1 MSSSRVLNSLFFPE
15 SVALVGVSA
24 NPAGWGGTS
33 FLQRLK
39 KRGYSGRLYPVNPKA
54 TEVEGLKCYPDVK
67 SIPEPP
73 DHVIIATAAP
83 AVPQILRDCIV
94 RNVKSVH
101 IFSSGFSETGEEEGK
116 KLDEEITAIIKNSDL
131 RVVGPNCMGIWVPAS
146 KLCAW
151 GAEPKG
157 LGSLAFVSQSG
168 GHGEYI
174 SELGQSLGIYFSKII
189 SFGNARG
196 LQAVDF
202 LEYLETDPDTKMIA
216 CYFEG
221 MKDGNRI
228 TQLIK
233 RINRTKPVFVWKG
246 GLTPSGAQAV
256 SSHTGSL
263 AGEERIWKAFYAQ
276 TGAVPVGSLEEVID
290 TAMVFQYLKPT
301 AGRRT
306 LLMGG
311 GGGNS
316 VALADICGREGLEVP
331 RITDQTR
338 QELNKFIRLAGN
350 STRNPLDIWSVQ
362 EDPDAFKKAFDL
374 TLADPNIDVAIME
387 KQIMWD
393 DDDQEHM
400 ERHRKSDGF
409 MVEYCHHN
417 ASGKPI
423 VIAVTAM
430 ANMEGA
436 AAYRARLLTRYA
448 TSGIPTYSTT
458 VNAARALSR
467 FVAYHEFQAKA
478 KQANQAM

>member
-1 MSSSRVLNSLFFPE
+1 MSSSRVLDSLFFPK
-15 SVALVGVSA
+15 SVAVVGASA

-54 TEVEGLKCYPDVK
+54 TEVEGLKCYPNVQ

-73 DHVIIATAAP
+73 DHVIIGAP
-83 AVPQILRDCIV
+83 AVAVPQILRDCITG
-94 RNVKSVH
+94 NVKNVH

-116 KLDEEITAIIKNSDL
+116 KLDEEITEIIRNSDL
-131 RVVGPNCMGIWVPAS
+131 RVVGPNCMGIWVSAS

-157 LGSLAFVSQSG
+157 LGSLAFLSQSG
-168 GHGEYI
+168 GHGEYL
-174 SELGQSLGIYFSKII
+174 SELGQSLGVYFSKII

-202 LEYLETDPDTKMIA
+202 LEYLETDPDTKIIA

-221 MKDGNRI
+221 MKDGNRV

-233 RINRTKPVFVWKG
+233 RINRTKPVLVWKG
-246 GLTPSGAQAV
+246 GLTASGAQAV

-263 AGEERIWKAFYAQ
+263 AGEERIWQAFYAQ

-290 TAMVFQYLKPT
+290 TAMAFQRLKPV

-350 STRNPLDIWSVQ
+350 STRNPLDVWSVQ
-362 EDPDAFKKAFDL
+362 ENPDDFKKAFDL
-374 TLADPNIDVAIME
+374 SLADPNIDVAIME
-387 KQIMWD
+387 KQMMWD
-393 DDDQEHM
+393 ADDAEHM

-409 MVEYCHHN
+409 LIEYYNHN
-417 ASGKPI
+417 VSGKPI
-423 VIAVTAM
+423 VIAVTTM
-430 ANMEGA
+430 VNMEGA
-436 AAYRARLLTRYA
+436 ANYRAELMTRYA
-448 TSGIPTYSTT
+448 TSGIPTYATT
-458 VNAARALSR
+458 VSAARALSR
-467 FVAYHEFQAKA
+467 FVAYHQFQLKVS
-478 KQANQAM
+478 QEN

>member
-1 MSSSRVLNSLFFPE
+1 MPSSRVLDSLFFPK
-15 SVALVGVSA
+15 SVAVVGASA

-39 KRGYSGRLYPVNPKA
+39 KRGYTGKLYPVNPKA
-54 TEVEGLKCYPDVK
+54 TEVEGLKCYPNVQ

-73 DHVIIATAAP
+73 DHVIIGTPAA

-94 RNVKSVH
+94 GNVKNVH

-116 KLDEEITAIIKNSDL
+116 KLDEEITEIIKSSDL

-157 LGSLAFVSQSG
+157 LGSLAFLSQSG
-168 GHGEYI
+168 GHGEYV
-174 SELGQSLGIYFSKII
+174 SELGQSLGVYFSKII
-189 SFGNARG
+189 SYGNARG
-196 LQAVDF
+196 LQAIDF
-202 LEYLETDPDTKMIA
+202 LEYLETDPDTKIIA

-221 MKDGNRI
+221 MKDGNRV
-228 TQLIK
+228 TQIIK
-233 RINRTKPVFVWKG
+233 RINRTKPVLVWKG

-263 AGEERIWKAFYAQ
+263 AGEERIWEAFYAQ

-290 TAMVFQYLKPT
+290 TAMAFQCLKP
-301 AGRRT
+301 AVGRKT
-306 LLMGG
+306 LIMGG

-350 STRNPLDIWSVQ
+350 STRNPMDIWSVQ
-362 EDPDAFKKAFDL
+362 ENPDDFKKAFDL
-374 TLADPNIDVAIME
+374 SLADPNIDVAIME
-387 KQIMWD
+387 KQMMWD
-393 DDDQEHM
+393 ADDTEHM
-400 ERHRKSDGF
+400 ERHRKSDSF
-409 MVEYCHHN
+409 LIEYYHNN

-423 VIAVTAM
+423 VVAVTTM
-430 ANMEGA
+430 VNVDGA
-436 AAYRARLLTRYA
+436 SGYRAQLMTKYA
-448 TSGIPTYSTT
+448 TSGIPTYPTT
-458 VNAARALSR
+458 ISAARALSR
-467 FVAYHEFQAKA
+467 FVGYHEFQLKA
-478 KQANQAM
+478 KQAD

>member
-1 MSSSRVLNSLFFPE
+1 MPSSRVLDSLFFPK
-15 SVALVGVSA
+15 SVAVVGASA

-39 KRGYSGRLYPVNPKA
+39 KRGYTGKLYPVNPKT
-54 TEVEGLKCYPDVK
+54 TEVEGLKCYPNVQ

-73 DHVIIATAAP
+73 DHVIIGTPAA

-94 RNVKSVH
+94 GNVKNVH

-116 KLDEEITAIIKNSDL
+116 KLDEEITEIIKSSDL

-157 LGSLAFVSQSG
+157 LGSLAFLSQSG
-168 GHGEYI
+168 GHGEYV
-174 SELGQSLGIYFSKII
+174 SELGQSLGVYFSKII
-189 SFGNARG
+189 SYGNARG
-196 LQAVDF
+196 LQAIDF
-202 LEYLETDPDTKMIA
+202 LEYLETDPDTKIIA

-221 MKDGNRI
+221 MKDGNRV
-228 TQLIK
+228 TQIIK
-233 RINRTKPVFVWKG
+233 RINRTKPVLVWKG

-263 AGEERIWKAFYAQ
+263 AGEERIWEAFYAQ

-290 TAMVFQYLKPT
+290 TAMAFQCLKP
-301 AGRRT
+301 AVGRKT
-306 LLMGG
+306 LIMGG

-350 STRNPLDIWSVQ
+350 STRNPMDIWSVQ
-362 EDPDAFKKAFDL
+362 ENPDDFKKAFDL
-374 TLADPNIDVAIME
+374 SLADPNIDVAIME
-387 KQIMWD
+387 KQMMWD
-393 DDDQEHM
+393 ADDTEHM
-400 ERHRKSDGF
+400 ERHRKSDSF
-409 MVEYCHHN
+409 LIEYYHNN

-423 VIAVTAM
+423 VVAVTTM
-430 ANMEGA
+430 VNVDGA
-436 AAYRARLLTRYA
+436 SSYRAQLMTTYA
-448 TSGIPTYSTT
+448 TSGIPTYPTT
-458 VNAARALSR
+458 ISAARALSR
-467 FVAYHEFQAKA
+467 FVGYHEFQLRV
-478 KQANQAM
+478 KQAN

>member
-1 MSSSRVLNSLFFPE
+1 MSSHRVLDSLFFPK
-15 SVALVGVSA
+15 SVAMVGVSA

-39 KRGYSGRLYPVNPKA
+39 KRGYSGRLYPVNPKV

-67 SIPEPP
+67 SLPEPP
-73 DHVIIATAAP
+73 DHIVIATPAI
-83 AVPQILRDCIV
+83 AVPQVLRDCIA
-94 RNVKSVH
+94 RGVKNVH
-101 IFSSGFSETGEEEGK
+101 IFSSGFSETGEEEGR
-116 KLDEEITAIIKNSDL
+116 KLDEEITTIIQNSDL

-157 LGSLAFVSQSG
+157 FGSLAFLSQSG

-174 SELGQSLGIYFSKII
+174 SELGQSLGVYFSKII

-196 LQAVDF
+196 LQAIDF

-221 MKDGNRI
+221 MKDGGRI

-246 GLTPSGAQAV
+246 GLTPSGAEAV

-263 AGEERIWKAFYAQ
+263 AGVEHAWKAFYAQ

-290 TAMVFQYLKPT
+290 TAMAFQHLKP
-301 AGRRT
+301 AIGRRT

-350 STRNPLDIWSVQ
+350 STRNPMDVWSVQ
-362 EDPDAFKKAFDL
+362 ENIDDFKKAFDL
-374 TLADPNIDVAIME
+374 SLADPNIDVAIME
-387 KQIMWD
+387 KQVMWD
-393 DDDQEHM
+393 EDDSEHL

-409 MVEYCHHN
+409 LVEYCHHN
-417 ASGKPI
+417 VSGKPI
-423 VIAVTAM
+423 VIAVIAM
-430 ANMEGA
+430 ANVEGA
-436 AAYRARLLTRYA
+436 AAYRAQLMTKYA

-458 VNAARALSR
+458 ISAARALSR
-467 FVAYHEFQAKA
+467 FVAYHEFQSRA
-478 KQANQAM
+478 KQPN

>member
-1 MSSSRVLNSLFFPE
+1 MSSSRVLDSLFFPK

-39 KRGYSGRLYPVNPKA
+39 RRGYTGRLYPVNPKA

-67 SIPEPP
+67 SLPEIP
-73 DHVIIATAAP
+73 DHVIIATPAA
-83 AVPQILRDCIV
+83 AVPQILRDCVAANIK
-94 RNVKSVH
+94 NVH

-116 KLDEEITAIIKNSDL
+116 KLDEEITSIIQNSDL
-131 RVVGPNCMGIWVPAS
+131 RVVGPNCMGLWVPAS
-146 KLCAW
+146 NLCAW

-157 LGSLAFVSQSG
+157 LGSLAFLSQSG
-168 GHGEYI
+168 GHGEYL

-196 LQAVDF
+196 LQAIDF
-202 LEYLETDPDTKMIA
+202 LEYLETDPDTKIIA

-221 MKDGNRI
+221 MKDGNRV

-233 RINRTKPVFVWKG
+233 RINRTKPVLVWKG

-256 SSHTGSL
+256 SSHTGSM
-263 AGEERIWKAFYAQ
+263 AGEENIWKAFYAQ

-290 TAMVFQYLKPT
+290 TAMAFQHLKP
-301 AGRRT
+301 ASGKRT
-306 LLMGG
+306 LIMGG

-362 EDPDAFKKAFDL
+362 ENLDDFKKAFDL
-374 TLADPNIDVAIME
+374 SLADPNIDVAIVE
-387 KQIMWD
+387 KQLMWND
-393 DDDQEHM
+393 DDAEHM
-400 ERHRKSDGF
+400 ERHRKSDSF
-409 MVEYCHHN
+409 LIEYYNHN
-417 ASGKPI
+417 DSGKPI
-423 VIAVTAM
+423 VVAVTTM
-430 ANMEGA
+430 VNMQSA
-436 AAYRARLLTRYA
+436 ADYRAELMTKYA
-448 TSGIPTYSTT
+448 TSGIPTYPTT
-458 VNAARALSR
+458 ISAARALSR
-467 FVAYHEFQAKA
+467 FVAYHQFQAKA
-478 KQANQAM
+478 REMN